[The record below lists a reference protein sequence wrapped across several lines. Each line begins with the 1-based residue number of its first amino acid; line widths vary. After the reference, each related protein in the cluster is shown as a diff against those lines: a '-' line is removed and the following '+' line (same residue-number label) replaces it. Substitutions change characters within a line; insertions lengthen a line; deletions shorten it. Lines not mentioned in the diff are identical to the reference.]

1 MKLIVGISELEFE
14 NNVVTFEI
22 STLEFVKNEFL
33 THTMNFR
40 IGPAFSQGPG
50 LGSLYKVCQYKLFFS
65 SVLFSLRI
73 QLCMNTQQYFLE

>member
-14 NNVVTFEI
+14 NNVVIFEI
-22 STLEFVKNEFL
+22 STLEFVKN
-33 THTMNFR
+33 
-40 IGPAFSQGPG
+40 
-50 LGSLYKVCQYKLFFS
+50 KVCQYKLFFF